1 MENSESTFQPHSD
14 EELARLL
21 EDQMRAMR
29 MVQTIT
35 SPQPATSQLV
45 VREEEP
51 VIELLSDSPLE
62 EELGIDALFGA
73 LLDNSQEITVVT
85 EVSSEDF
92 LLEEEVTEEAD
103 VEVFIPSVED
113 MSLELTQPLTFIQ
126 EDIIVA
132 DVSTLVVDTD
142 EMTEQ
147 LEDDVHLVA
156 ERILAEISVDGEIF
170 ATTISATAGLD
181 PIPQMFGE
189 PEIKLA
195 QAEAPVQLESSTFSE
210 SIAVVAEV
218 VVVTEVAVE
227 QESVLVQPHAFSTN
241 HVHSF
246 ASRPSFDELVFGTN
260 SEY

>member
-1 MENSESTFQPHSD
+1 MKENSESTFQPHSD

-29 MVQTIT
+29 MVQPIT
-35 SPQPATSQLV
+35 SPQTVAPQLV
-45 VREEEP
+45 VREVQEP
-51 VIELLSDSPLE
+51 VIEPSSNSPLE

-73 LLDNSQEITVVT
+73 LLDNSQEITVVS
-85 EVSSEDF
+85 ESSSEDF

-103 VEVFIPSVED
+103 VDAFIPSVED

-132 DVSTLVVDTD
+132 EVSTLVVDTD
-142 EMTEQ
+142 EVTEK

-189 PEIKLA
+189 PEIKLV
-195 QAEAPVQLESSTFSE
+195 QTEAPVLLATSIFSE
-210 SIAVVAEV
+210 SPAE
-218 VVVTEVAVE
+218 VVTEVAIE
-227 QESVLVQPHAFSTN
+227 EESVLVQPHAFSTN